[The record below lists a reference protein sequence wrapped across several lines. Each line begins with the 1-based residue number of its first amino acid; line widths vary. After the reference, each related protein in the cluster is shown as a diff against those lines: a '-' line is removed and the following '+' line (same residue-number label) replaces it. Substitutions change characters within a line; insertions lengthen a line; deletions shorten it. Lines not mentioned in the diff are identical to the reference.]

1 MDLDTIR
8 LNVLNIFA
16 ISLQMM
22 NVEKVIAVAVGLTA
36 LIYNCM
42 KIYSWLKA
50 NNKI

>member
-16 ISLQMM
+16 LSMQMM
-22 NVEKVIAVAVGLTA
+22 DVERSIAILVGVTA
-36 LIYNCM
+36 LVYNVL

-50 NNKI
+50 NGKI